1 MLKYKMKQPKKKYT
15 QKVQSVK
22 FPPDADM
29 VKIKAKWKKE
39 AKANKCDSVNQYLQ
53 TKLLK

>member
-22 FPPDADM
+22 FPPDTDM
-29 VKIKAKWKKE
+29 IAKRKQWKKE